1 MIHHANRPH
10 GWMNASMI
18 HSILPMSDFH
28 ALNARLRKT
37 RRQATM
43 NDETAPVANNCCM
56 RAAKNGSQAG

>member
-1 MIHHANRPH
+1 
-10 GWMNASMI
+10 MNASMI

-43 NDETAPVANNCCM
+43 NDEIAPAANNCCM